1 MLLQFFR
8 KWIYLSFCYFL
19 RLGSRCND
27 RMMNIAG
34 EESLLYNAK
43 RLLILVPHYDDE
55 VLGCYNLLRNCVNKE
70 FDLLYVTDSSG
81 HKVKHYDSL
90 TRRIESDKALAGIS
104 SVRQKIYLDIPDQEV
119 YRFKGE
125 LKDKILLIADD
136 YDFILSPAYWDT
148 TPDHSTIAQTLLE
161 TIDSD
166 KIIYYRSTDYT
177 FKSNSAS
184 FCSRGGIGDKL
195 RAISAFRTQRHLALF
210 NPIIY
215 SSIIDTKLN
224 NIDTIECFLFANEIT
239 EKSKLNF
246 NTLGIKNIFRFE
258 NFTDK

>member
-1 MLLQFFR
+1 MFLQSFR
-8 KWIYLSFCYFL
+8 KWIYLSSCYFL
-19 RLGSRCND
+19 RLGSWYNNYVI
-27 RMMNIAG
+27 NIAK
-34 EESLLYNAK
+34 EESILYNAK

-55 VLGCYNLLRNCVNKE
+55 VLGCYNLLRNCVKKE

-90 TRRIESDKALAGIS
+90 TRRIESDTALAGIS
-104 SVRQKIYLDIPDQEV
+104 SVRQKIYLDIPDQVV
-119 YRFKGE
+119 YRFKVD

-148 TPDHSTIAQTLLE
+148 TPDHSTIAHTLLE

-184 FCSRGGIGDKL
+184 FCSRGRIGDKL
-195 RAISAFRTQRHLALF
+195 RAISAFKTQRHLALF

-215 SSIIDTKLN
+215 SSITDTKLK
-224 NIDTIECFLFANEIT
+224 NIDTVECFLCANEMR
-239 EKSKLNF
+239 EEHKQNF
-246 NTLGIKNIFRFE
+246 NTLGIHNIFRFE